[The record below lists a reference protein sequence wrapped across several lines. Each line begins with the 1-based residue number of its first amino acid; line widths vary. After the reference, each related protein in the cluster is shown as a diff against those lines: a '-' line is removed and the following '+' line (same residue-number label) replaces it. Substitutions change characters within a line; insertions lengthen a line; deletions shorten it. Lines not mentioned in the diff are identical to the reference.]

1 MPFDMCL
8 MYREEKEFMADGDR
22 TASSA
27 IWAVAMIIIVAMI
40 VGAVYYVTR
49 MGSAQKKIDIN
60 VSAPAR

>member
-1 MPFDMCL
+1 MPLDMPL
-8 MYREEKEFMADGDR
+8 MYREEIEFMADGDR
-22 TASSA
+22 TSSSA

-40 VGAVYYVTR
+40 VGGVYYVTR